1 MAAALQR
8 HVGAGRL
15 TLDEFSERADA
26 AYRAGTLGELDAL
39 LEDLPG
45 PAVLHTTPP
54 RRPSR
59 RAIVLALVVVAVLL
73 VYALVWAA
81 CVPAPAD
88 TVSHPVGQMMGG
100 TGMRG

>member
-26 AYRAGTLGELDAL
+26 AYRAGTLGDLDAL

-45 PAVLHTTPP
+45 PAVLRTAPAH
-54 RRPSR
+54 RPSR
-59 RAIVLALVVVAVLL
+59 RALVLALVVVVMLL

-81 CVPAPAD
+81 CVPAPVD
-88 TVSHPVGQMMGG
+88 TVSHTVGQMMDG